1 MDNKYIK
8 IFILFISLFV
18 LSGCVNVKKD
28 SIESITQY
36 ITGNQRKLYNNFNK
50 GYKYYIPKGLS
61 ASEIDDLNVKIKS
74 QRYNYYLYVD
84 LVSYYNKVKLTYN
97 IDKSLYYSKHIG
109 DGEGLIN
116 ITKLADNY
124 LINIQYNYARIEV
137 KVNESDLKDALSNAL
152 IIVNSIK
159 YNDETIRAMLDEGL
173 LSVNEKVVQVFDE
186 SKSQSDLLEITE
198 DEYYEDDNNY
208 DNDYIN

>member
-1 MDNKYIK
+1 
-8 IFILFISLFV
+8 
-18 LSGCVNVKKD
+18 
-28 SIESITQY
+28 
-36 ITGNQRKLYNNFNK
+36 
-50 GYKYYIPKGLS
+50 
-61 ASEIDDLNVKIKS
+61 
-74 QRYNYYLYVD
+74 
-84 LVSYYNKVKLTYN
+84 
-97 IDKSLYYSKHIG
+97 
-109 DGEGLIN
+109 
-116 ITKLADNY
+116 

-137 KVNESDLKDALSNAL
+137 KVNESDLKDVLSNAL

-198 DEYYEDDNNY
+198 EEYYEDDNNY